1 MNAWSP
7 MISFSQSG
15 PSSCH
20 SFLGLVCWGHTLLFP
35 WEDSPVTMHL
45 PRMVKG
51 IRAPHHDC
59 PQWDAETKCRTK
71 CWDLWRF
78 WSQKNPSCP
87 QNMHRTLPGVASGET
102 FNSFSLVRDPC
113 LSSLLGLKRMASD
126 HTGCWKPVCALSLRA
141 VVLSLQLLQQGHQ
154 NTDCWAPPSV
164 FLNQQVWA
172 APLMTCISEQN
183 PTGYD
188 C

>member
-35 WEDSPVTMHL
+35 WEASTVTMHL

-59 PQWDAETKCRTK
+59 PQWDAETEVPDKVLGFVEILEPEEPLLPSK
-71 CWDLWRF
+71 HAQDSA
-78 WSQKNPSCP
+78 WS
-87 QNMHRTLPGVASGET
+87 GV
-102 FNSFSLVRDPC
+102 R
-113 LSSLLGLKRMASD
+113 
-126 HTGCWKPVCALSLRA
+126 
-141 VVLSLQLLQQGHQ
+141 
-154 NTDCWAPPSV
+154 
-164 FLNQQVWA
+164 
-172 APLMTCISEQN
+172 
-183 PTGYD
+183 
-188 C
+188 